1 MNIDKIKG
9 TAVVS
14 LDEGVKLGAVD
25 HALYDPATLELRAL
39 QVTGDGRTFIIPWG
53 LITTIGAD
61 AVMVANSQS
70 TQTATQGG
78 AMGNLVDRRALQR
91 LKVVDAAGTLVGT
104 LSELE
109 SDQTTGSVVH
119 ITVSKGGFLGRF
131 GESTVIDA
139 AAIRGIGTDI
149 VTVADTGTIADTETT
164 LAGTAPTPA
173 TP

>member
-1 MNIDKIKG
+1 MNVDKIKG

-14 LDEGVKLGAVD
+14 LEEGLKLGTID
-25 HALYDPATLELRAL
+25 HALYDPTTLELRAL
-39 QVTGDGRTFIIPWG
+39 QVTGDGRTFVIPWD

-61 AVMVANSQS
+61 AVMVANSQA

-78 AMGNLVDRRALQR
+78 TMGNLVDRRTLQR

-104 LSELE
+104 LSDLE
-109 SDQTTGSVVH
+109 SDQTTGAVLR

-131 GESTVIDA
+131 AETTTIDA
-139 AAIRGIGTDI
+139 ASVRGIGANI
-149 VTVADTGTIADTETT
+149 VTVADTGTVA
-164 LAGTAPTPA
+164 AGTELHAA

>member
-14 LDEGVKLGAVD
+14 LDEGLKLGAVD

-53 LITTIGAD
+53 LIATIGAD
-61 AVMVANSQS
+61 AVMVANSQ
-70 TQTATQGG
+70 ATQMAAQGG
-78 AMGNLVDRRALQR
+78 TMGSLVDRRTLQR

-104 LSELE
+104 LDDLE
-109 SDQTTGSVVH
+109 SDQTTGAVLR

-131 GESTVIDA
+131 GEATDIDA
-139 AAIRGIGTDI
+139 AAIRGIGTNI
-149 VTVADTGTIADTETT
+149 VTVADTGTVA
-164 LAGTAPTPA
+164 AGTEPHAA